1 MTDTDIVFI
10 VDGFAPDGSLL
21 TAFDRIKAISDN
33 WQENLFTKHKAIYQ
47 ESMGDRVKFI
57 PYSEIKEFDPTI
69 KYFYFMPM
77 NDWHCTAQIMF
88 NILDKD
94 MQRVFAENSV
104 SFYFCQ
110 DLEMYPNLNINFFAN
125 YLGWLHLCKQVHSYT
140 EISVYFAMCSK
151 IVPHYLSAMRDAFG
165 DMIHFVNSPVEILYA
180 KEELKKKFPDIRNI
194 ANNIRSEYMT
204 TPKQKMYMSLTRDS
218 KYHRMTMLHGLRI
231 ANLLDD
237 GFVSNLLPHT
247 YARDHIQSRSMYAQ
261 SVSRDIV
268 NSGCMPLMQVDEAS
282 WAYDTTIYPGINA
295 GDIPTQ
301 FMSASCYDLIQET
314 ATNYEGNMPI
324 DMAVVTEKTVKSIIY
339 GRPFMINGGQGSLD
353 VLRGWGFKTYPMLF
367 DERYDICQDFID
379 RQEIIVSNVARWKG
393 KYSEFMNRVAQND
406 VQDIISHNT
415 ERMLAFPIEELLI
428 KEISLS

>member
-1 MTDTDIVFI
+1 MANTDIVFI

-33 WQENLFTKHKAIYQ
+33 WQENLFTKHKAIYH

-110 DLEMYPNLNINFFAN
+110 DLEMYPNLDINYFAN

-140 EISVYFAMCSK
+140 EIRIYFAMCSK
-151 IVPHYLSAMRDAFG
+151 IVPHYLSALKDAFG
-165 DMIHFVNSPVEILYA
+165 DMIHFVNSPILL
-180 KEELKKKFPDIRNI
+180 EFSMHMLEKKHADLRSICYQIRDQ
-194 ANNIRSEYMT
+194 YMKT
-204 TPKQKMYMSLTRDS
+204 EKQKMYMSLSRDS
-218 KYHRMTMLHGLRI
+218 KYHRMTMLHGLR
-231 ANLLDD
+231 AADLLDD
-237 GFVSNLLPHT
+237 GFVSNLMPRT
-247 YARDHIQSRSMYAQ
+247 YGRNNIVSQSSYAQ
-261 SVSRDIV
+261 AVSRDII
-268 NSGCMPLMQVDEAS
+268 NNGCMPSLVIDDIV
-282 WAYDTTIYPGINA
+282 WAYDSTVYTGTG
-295 GDIPTQ
+295 GDIPIQ

-314 ATNYEGNMPI
+314 ATNYEANMPI
-324 DMAVVTEKTVKSIIY
+324 DMAVMTEKTAKSLIY
-339 GRPFMINGGQGSLD
+339 GRPFMINGGQGSLN
-353 VLRGWGFKTYPMLF
+353 VLHEWGFKTYPMLF

-406 VQDIISHNT
+406 VQDIISHNV